1 MFLQILCL
9 ANNDEAIIIKHVR
22 KYKNEENMKNEG
34 NTKIVL
40 CPILSWFLSNLIV
53 NILGMGFHCFSWKIF
68 FNNNF
73 YYQKVFSPVQYEF
86 FFPSI
91 HSSSCPVL
99 NLIK

>member
-68 FNNNF
+68 LIIIFTIRKFSLPFSMNF
-73 YYQKVFSPVQYEF
+73 SFLPYTLLA
-86 FFPSI
+86 
-91 HSSSCPVL
+91 VL
-99 NLIK
+99 S